1 MSPYSHKL
9 LQRAEGIWHNSGLL
23 LEKKDITEDNGT
35 TKIVL
40 SFKDISPALAE
51 YVASQMSKAFRR
63 ANIYW
68 KNDCGIKIF
77 VNIPPM

>member
-1 MSPYSHKL
+1 MSPYAHKL
-9 LQRAEGIWHNSGLL
+9 LQRAEGIWHDSGLL
-23 LEKKDITEDNGT
+23 LEKKDITEDSGT

-51 YVASQMSKAFRR
+51 YVTSQMSKAFRR

-68 KNDCGIKIF
+68 KNDVGIKVFIR
-77 VNIPPM
+77 IPPM